1 MKHLLNYS
9 VYQDLGELGPDLH
22 SLLKDIRCDGLEM
35 LTSHSPADPALKE
48 YTVSVHLPYATD
60 WMAAWNDEPY
70 EMDPSYTK
78 YYMYGTDHDSVI
90 STITDMINYAAP
102 LEPAHGVIHACNVS
116 MKELYKR
123 NYSGDSKRILETLC
137 EVMNTVVSGFPHNEP
152 PFKIVFE
159 NLWWPGLR
167 LQDDSDYRI
176 LEKHLEFE
184 DWGICLDTGHLMNT
198 LPVSSELEG
207 IDVLLKIF
215 DGYSQDLKDSIS
227 AMHFHYSD
235 SWEYRRSFQERTYEG
250 GLITD
255 FILDAYK
262 HISTLDRHLPY
273 TNKRCNE
280 LVEVIEPELL
290 IHELPGRSRGPVQ
303 DFIQQRSLMNDF

>member
-137 EVMNTVVSGFPHNEP
+137 EVMNTAVDIAVEVGVSKGDGIEH
-152 PFKIVFE
+152 
-159 NLWWPGLR
+159 LLR
-167 LQDDSDYRI
+167 LLARSSVIKVGERPV
-176 LEKHLEFE
+176 
-184 DWGICLDTGHLMNT
+184 MNRLT
-198 LPVSSELEG
+198 
-207 IDVLLKIF
+207 
-215 DGYSQDLKDSIS
+215 
-227 AMHFHYSD
+227 
-235 SWEYRRSFQERTYEG
+235 
-250 GLITD
+250 
-255 FILDAYK
+255 
-262 HISTLDRHLPY
+262 
-273 TNKRCNE
+273 
-280 LVEVIEPELL
+280 
-290 IHELPGRSRGPVQ
+290 
-303 DFIQQRSLMNDF
+303 